1 MDAIPGDIY
10 TVWDHLLQSGDVC
23 GVQKVP
29 KRLMIVGKGLAVGDQ
44 GHLGYGQGG
53 LDIGIMQDD
62 IYCTFYFSLSNYTLF
77 NGDVM

>member
-1 MDAIPGDIY
+1 MCVMIHVSQWYHHHGRDRCWIAIPGDIY

-53 LDIGIMQDD
+53 LDI
-62 IYCTFYFSLSNYTLF
+62 
-77 NGDVM
+77 

>member
-44 GHLGYGQGG
+44 GHSGYGQGG
-53 LDIGIMQDD
+53 LDI
-62 IYCTFYFSLSNYTLF
+62 
-77 NGDVM
+77 